1 MPMTIRQIMSST
13 PPSRR
18 HAADYVKVTQLKV
31 RRSPDGNP
39 MVLAKTI
46 ASHTSDGVRKSPQPM
61 HKYVTTLEIL
71 GKHVRVSCSC
81 LAGDTPVLTSKG
93 WKTILEL
100 ARPKSS
106 KLEVDYQVNGKTY
119 KGTAPYHTGKKPTW
133 KITFDN
139 GLSVTST
146 KDHLFLESVGD
157 RHHGKYA
164 NVEQRWTEAKD
175 LTIGSK
181 VLVNSFDAGD
191 VDHDETFYRSM
202 FLGMIMGDGTVSSGR
217 PYIGIKKDASQL
229 LSFLARSGY
238 VKAIDHKSG
247 YPRVSFVQSAVE
259 LMARAKFVN
268 KVSVDIRTH
277 KQLLGYLSGLLV
289 TDGSVAKELVV
300 HGGAYLKHVQKL
312 LIQFGYYSA
321 KIILVRPAGTETNKG
336 VSNKDLFKLKLSR
349 QDAVKLNGRLVLR
362 DSQQASL
369 DHQCARN
376 SYTKDPYSKVI
387 SITYAGR
394 QAVYDISVP
403 EVRRFVANGFIVHN
417 CDDFWSTWEYALAKR
432 GAANS
437 EYSNGEPPVVRNP
450 KFVPG
455 CCKHIFRLSEL
466 LIEQGKL

>member
-81 LAGDTPVLTSKG
+81 LAGDTLVLTDKG
-93 WKTILEL
+93 WKTMLEL
-100 ARPKSS
+100 AEPKSN
-106 KLEVDYQVNGKTY
+106 KLTVTYLVNGKPY
-119 KGTAPYHTGKKPTW
+119 QGTAPFHSGKKPTW
-133 KITFDN
+133 RLTFDN
-139 GLSVTST
+139 GLTVTST
-146 KDHLFLESVGD
+146 ADHRFLESVGD
-157 RHHGKYA
+157 RHRGDRA
-164 NVEQRWTEAKD
+164 NVHHKWTEARD
-175 LTIGSK
+175 LTLGSK
-181 VLVNSFDAGD
+181 VLVNSYDAGD
-191 VDHDETFYRSM
+191 VAHNKTFYRAM

-217 PYIGIKKDASQL
+217 PYIGMRKDPDQM
-229 LSFLARSGY
+229 LSFLAHSGF
-238 VKAIDHKSG
+238 VQAIDRNSG
-247 YPRVSFVQSAVE
+247 YPRVSFTQQAVE
-259 LMARAKFVN
+259 LMARAEFKN
-268 KVSVDIRTH
+268 KESVTLTSH
-277 KQLLGYLSGLLV
+277 TQLLGYLSGLLV

-300 HGGAYLKHVQKL
+300 HGGAHLKQVQKA
-312 LIQFGYYSA
+312 LISFGYYSA

-336 VSNKDLFKLKLSR
+336 VSTKDLYKLKLSR
-349 QDAVKLNGRLVLR
+349 QDAAKLNGRLVLR
-362 DSQQASL
+362 RSQQKAL
-369 DHQCARN
+369 DTQCQGYSQTR
-376 SYTKDPYSKVI
+376 DPYSKLVKI
-387 SITYAGR
+387 EYAGR
-394 QAVYDISVP
+394 QHVYDISVP
-403 EVRRFVANGFIVHN
+403 EVQRFVANGFIVHN